1 MRYLIT
7 LSYDGT
13 NYKGYQTQ
21 PGLVTIQ
28 EQIEKALT
36 KINDGKKTTF
46 TSSGRTDKG
55 VHAKMQCGHADLDIN
70 ITEYKLKRAMN
81 SNLPEDIHVI
91 KTEKVADDF
100 HARYNVLEKTYEY
113 YMNIGEYNPIERN
126 YVFQYN
132 YKLNVEKM
140 QEGIKYL
147 LGEHDLWAKSAHP
160 WYNETVHIPMFLW
173 DPRYGI
179 GGERRNSLVQNID
192 IPVTLLKYFGLQPT
206 KDMLGKDL
214 SDVIK
219 DDTPIRDYA
228 LFGMHGAQVN
238 ITDGRYVY
246 MRSPKEDN
254 KPLFHYTQMPTHM
267 RCPFS
272 TEEMR
277 SAKLYH
283 GFSFTKKT
291 PVMQIEAME
300 DTSGDIS
307 LKKVMK
313 HTLYD
318 LKTDPY
324 QMSPIHIPE
333 IEEQMIEQMIVL
345 MRENDA
351 PKEQY
356 VRLGFH

>member
-147 LGEHDLWAKSAHP
+147 LGEHDFRAFVTENKEKENCIRTISRAIVEKIKRTEVILVRSLISDDMTP
-160 WYNETVHIPMFLW
+160 PNE
-173 DPRYGI
+173 
-179 GGERRNSLVQNID
+179 E
-192 IPVTLLKYFGLQPT
+192 
-206 KDMLGKDL
+206 
-214 SDVIK
+214 
-219 DDTPIRDYA
+219 
-228 LFGMHGAQVN
+228 
-238 ITDGRYVY
+238 
-246 MRSPKEDN
+246 
-254 KPLFHYTQMPTHM
+254 
-267 RCPFS
+267 
-272 TEEMR
+272 
-277 SAKLYH
+277 
-283 GFSFTKKT
+283 
-291 PVMQIEAME
+291 
-300 DTSGDIS
+300 
-307 LKKVMK
+307 
-313 HTLYD
+313 
-318 LKTDPY
+318 
-324 QMSPIHIPE
+324 
-333 IEEQMIEQMIVL
+333 
-345 MRENDA
+345 
-351 PKEQY
+351 
-356 VRLGFH
+356 